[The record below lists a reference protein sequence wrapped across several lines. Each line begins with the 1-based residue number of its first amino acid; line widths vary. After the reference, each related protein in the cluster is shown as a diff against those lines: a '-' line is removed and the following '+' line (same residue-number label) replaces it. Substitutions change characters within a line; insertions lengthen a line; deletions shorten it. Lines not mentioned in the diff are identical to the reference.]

1 MICLDSCSEY
11 CSFRKSRN
19 DGLLMKSR
27 ITRNILLSLL
37 LPVFVGC
44 AFEHQVDVDPAYKQV
59 QREAFS
65 KLKMGDSRES
75 VLKALSYEISER
87 RSILVDEN
95 LMQLDEVYNVATRR
109 KFGLLFLGRK
119 LAAIVDEPS
128 LRQFSDCRWTAEAER
143 RVSWLQYRVQYKD
156 WLLRKDLLGS
166 DFDFGVSNTEK
177 QQTTTGNVAMALGYA
192 PIALPASVVVLP
204 IMGIQKLTGK
214 MDRDAEASAKLLKN
228 QQETRERIR
237 AELERAVS
245 LIEIGDSPEMVAS
258 KAGEIKQVI
267 QSGGVDFYKY
277 LPFPDETYYVIGL
290 GFKEGKLI
298 LLEYPEHTG
307 SSLLYWS
314 QHGLTKDKRYPK
326 ESELASCPD
335 RS

>member
-1 MICLDSCSEY
+1 
-11 CSFRKSRN
+11 
-19 DGLLMKSR
+19 MKSR
-27 ITRNILLSLL
+27 LTRNILMALL
-37 LPVFVGC
+37 LPVFAGC

-75 VLKALSYEISER
+75 VLKALSYELSDR
-87 RSILVDEN
+87 RSILIDEN
-95 LMQLDEVYNVATRR
+95 LMQLDEVYNAATRR
-109 KFGLLFLGRK
+109 KFGLLFLDKK
-119 LAAIVDEPS
+119 LAAILDEPV
-128 LRQFSDCRWTAEAER
+128 LRQLSNCQWAAAQRGELWVENGGQY
-143 RVSWLQYRVQYKD
+143 VGWLR
-156 WLLRKDLLGS
+156 RKDVLRS
-166 DFDFGVSNTEK
+166 DYDFGVSNTEK
-177 QQTTTGNVAMALGYA
+177 QSTTTGNVATALAYA

-258 KAGEIKQVI
+258 KVGEIKQFI
-267 QSGGVDFYKY
+267 QRGGVDFYKY

-298 LLEYPEHTG
+298 LMEYPQHTG
-307 SSLLYWS
+307 SSLLHWS
-314 QHGLTKDKRYPK
+314 QPDARKSKYFPK

-335 RS
+335 RN